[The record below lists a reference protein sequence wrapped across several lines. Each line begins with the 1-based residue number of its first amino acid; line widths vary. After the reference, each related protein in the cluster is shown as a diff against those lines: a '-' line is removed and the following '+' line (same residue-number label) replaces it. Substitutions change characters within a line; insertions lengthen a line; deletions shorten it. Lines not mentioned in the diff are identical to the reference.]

1 MKKILKKFTIL
12 SLFLLMCTALGGVK
26 WQTNMKKA
34 QAKAAQESKDI
45 FVYFTGSDWC
55 SYCIMLHKQVFDKGD
70 FLENLEKEYVL
81 LKLDYPR
88 AKQLPKIERELND
101 KWSMEYSIEG
111 FPTVLLLDKDGR
123 AFAKTGFKDGGPAEY
138 AAHLKALK
146 SNKLNRDRSFAEAAK
161 LNGVDKA
168 EALIQALTTLGDAPK
183 KQYKNIQKDI
193 VEADPEDKTGY
204 QKNVLTKQALGGL
217 ESRVIKLIESK
228 KTTEALGE
236 IDKFIEDRLP
246 EGETK
251 QKAMILKIYT
261 YSKDS
266 ANLDEVSQLMD
277 SIIAIDPKS
286 ETAKNAQSIKA
297 QVVELGKN
305 KK

>member
-1 MKKILKKFTIL
+1 MKKILKQFTFL
-12 SLFLLMCTALGGVK
+12 SIFLIVYAALGDVK

-34 QAKAAQESKDI
+34 QAKAVRESKDI

-55 SYCIMLHKQVFDKGD
+55 SYCIMLHKQVFDKD
-70 FLENLEKEYVL
+70 NFLENLEKDYVL

-88 AKQLPKIERELND
+88 AKQLPEIERQLND
-101 KWSMEYSIEG
+101 KWSLEYSIEG

-138 AAHLKALK
+138 AKHVKAL
-146 SNKLNRDRSFAEAAK
+146 SLNKLSRDRSFAQASK
-161 LNGVDKA
+161 LSGVDKA
-168 EALIQALTTLGDAPK
+168 KALIKALDSLGDAPK
-183 KQYKNIQKDI
+183 KQYSYIQKEI
-193 VEADPEDKTGY
+193 IESDPKDKTGY

-217 ESRVIKLIESK
+217 ESKVIKLIEAK
-228 KTTEALGE
+228 KTEEALIQ
-236 IDKFIEDRLP
+236 IDKFIADKSP

-266 ANLDEVSQLMD
+266 ANLDEVDQLMD

-297 QVVELGKN
+297 QVAELGKN